1 MLSFTLFFVLMKTRL
16 LLRIWSAWWLRLW
29 RSLEFTICYRNCSWR
44 RWYNWAMAMG
54 MSGWGI
60 VVVMW
65 RWRWWIA
72 WTADDCI
79 EKTMITAILENFL
92 RQELLK
98 VFIGCLTPMF
108 YVYVVRKQ
116 SIMSGF
122 IFYELIAL
130 DG

>member
-1 MLSFTLFFVLMKTRL
+1 
-16 LLRIWSAWWLRLW
+16 
-29 RSLEFTICYRNCSWR
+29 
-44 RWYNWAMAMG
+44 MG
-54 MSGWGI
+54 VSGWGI

-79 EKTMITAILENFL
+79 EKTMITAILENIL

-122 IFYELIAL
+122 VFYGLIAL
-130 DG
+130 DE